1 MRLIRRRWIGL
12 GLLVAIALLLLW
24 VLWSTAGLR
33 LLLRQVPGLS
43 SEQESGRLVGPIG
56 LGSLRWSDGAMI
68 IEASGVDVDHR
79 FWPLVTGE
87 LSVRQITIERLRV
100 QLPPPPE
107 PAPAPTPASQWSL
120 SLPVL
125 DLPGDLQLASLTIA
139 ALELDDADS
148 RPLLRGQ
155 VSLSELSLVDGRIS
169 LGDLQAEA
177 DDIGRLQLV
186 AELDSTRQWNGQLRL
201 QAELQQGEISQL
213 SLKGQGNLER
223 YQFELQSSGALTASA
238 EIALSALATAPAWQL
253 RAEGARSGGEGAAL
267 SFALNGSGERAMGSL
282 SGRLRHGEQQI
293 ELRTLQGGLADDQR
307 LLVES
312 AEMALNGPLSLQL
325 SAQGQ
330 WPLSESAPTGE
341 MQLGW
346 IDLVLADAQSPLRS
360 AQGQLQLAGR
370 TEDYALELQAE
381 LSRAAEDPAL
391 SASGTLKLQAG
402 GDLQRLQSLLATLDS
417 NFGRIQIDGQLQFDP
432 LLAEVELLSSG
443 LDTGV
448 LLPDWPGELGLRGHA
463 RLSRQD
469 EQLGAVLRIDEL
481 SGQLRQAVLRGAG
494 DLAWVESQLP
504 SGELRLDWGG
514 NELAYSRSAGAD
526 GRLLLQ
532 LEQLSLLRADL
543 QGSVRGGL
551 SLPARL
557 DDWRQ
562 ASGELVMR
570 ELRLAQLEVER
581 LALQRAAGVDQA
593 LAVQGQGLQ
602 AAGQLIDSLRAQLQP
617 GERWELQVEATGPQL
632 DLRLAAS
639 AGQEEG
645 AWSGQLRD
653 LQFSHGDYPALQL
666 DQASSWRWAAEAS
679 TLEDSC
685 LAVREGRICLQLRH
699 APGSGLQLDGRFD
712 ALQLAWLE
720 PLWVDT
726 PARMTGELSGTL
738 AGRWDGERQLRLD
751 GALQMP
757 ALAISLPSPD
767 DDDQRLERVAALR
780 LDLGQADDA
789 AEVMPGQ
796 RATLTLDFAEQGL
809 LRVQAQGD
817 ALADEP
823 GWTVAVHSEGL
834 ALQLLEGMH
843 PELIAPR
850 GRLSADLR
858 LYQQQ
863 AQWASEGQLALREG
877 AMELPAAG
885 LQLRELAL
893 ALQATPSGVFEI
905 TGSGRSGDGQ
915 FQLSGSY
922 PLDPQANARLSVQGE
937 NVQVVNLPIARMAI
951 SPDLQLERRD
961 GLLRASGSVR
971 IPSALIDLARFEPS
985 VKASSDVVVVDDPP
999 AEEGLPLKVRADIQV
1014 QMGEAVRLKGFG
1026 LDGRLSGA
1034 LGVRERPGRPTTG
1047 RGELNVTGAFRAYG
1061 QDLTIKRG
1069 KLLFSGGPLAN
1080 PGLDLLAIR
1089 EVDAIEAGVRVRG
1102 AAERPELSVYSD
1114 PPMDQAEAFSYL
1126 VLGRPLNAAS
1136 GDDAQQLGAAAAAL
1150 GSVGGSLIASKL
1162 GNNGSGLSV
1171 GVESSADLGGA
1182 ALTVGR
1188 FITPDIYFGVGQS
1201 LFEQIQV
1208 AILRYRL
1215 TSRFELEALSGREL
1229 KAGVN
1234 YRHEE

>member
-1 MRLIRRRWIGL
+1 MRLSRRRWIGL
-12 GLLVAIALLLLW
+12 GLLAAIVLLLLW

-33 LLLRQVPGLS
+33 LLLRQVPGLA

-56 LGSLRWSDGAMI
+56 LGRLRWSDGATVV
-68 IEASGVDVDHR
+68 EASGVRVEHR
-79 FWPLVTGE
+79 FWPLLTGE
-87 LSVRQITIERLRV
+87 LSVQRVTIDRLRI
-100 QLPPPPE
+100 QLPPPTE
-107 PAPAPTPASQWSL
+107 PAPPPTPPSQWSL
-120 SLPVL
+120 ALPAL

-139 ALELDDADS
+139 ALELDDAQS
-148 RPLLRGQ
+148 TALLRGQ
-155 VSLSELSLVDGRIS
+155 ASLSELSIVDGRIS
-169 LGDLQAEA
+169 LGDLQAQA

-186 AELDSTRQWNGQLRL
+186 ADVDSARQWNGQLRL
-201 QAELQQGEISQL
+201 QAELAQGEVRQL
-213 SLKGQGNLER
+213 SVNGQGNLER
-223 YQFELQSSGALTASA
+223 YQLEVQSSGALTASA
-238 EIALSALATAPAWQL
+238 EIALAALATAPAWQL
-253 RAEGARSGGEGAAL
+253 RAEGERAGGEGAAL
-267 SFALNGSGERAMGSL
+267 SFAVDGSGERAMGSL
-282 SGRLRHGEQQI
+282 NGQVRHGEQQI
-293 ELRTLQGGLADDQR
+293 ELRTLQGGYADDQR
-307 LLVES
+307 LLVDS
-312 AEMALNGPLSLQL
+312 AEVALTGPLSLQL
-325 SAQGQ
+325 TAHGQ
-330 WPLSESAPTGE
+330 WPLADSAPNGE
-341 MQLGW
+341 LQLGW

-360 AQGQLQLAGR
+360 AQGQLQLSGR

-381 LSRAAEDPAL
+381 LARAADDPAL
-391 SASGTLKLQAG
+391 SASGTLTLQAG
-402 GDLQRLQSLLATLDS
+402 GDLQRLQNLLARLDS
-417 NFGRIQIDGQLQFDP
+417 NFGRIEIDGQLQFDP
-432 LLAEVELLSSG
+432 LLAEVDLLTSG

-463 RLSRQD
+463 RVASEG
-469 EQLGAVLRIDEL
+469 EQLAAGLRIDEL
-481 SGQLRQAVLRGAG
+481 SGLLREAALQGAG
-494 DLAWVESQLP
+494 ELAWVESQLP

-532 LEQLSLLRADL
+532 LEQLSLLQADL
-543 QGSVRGGL
+543 RGSVRGGL
-551 SLPARL
+551 SMPARL

-562 ASGELVMR
+562 ASGELVLR

-581 LALQRAAGVDQA
+581 LALRRGEGIDQA

-602 AAGQLIDSLRAQLQP
+602 AAGQSIDSLQARLQP
-617 GERWELQVEATGPQL
+617 GERWELQLEADGPQL

-639 AGQEEG
+639 AGQQEG
-645 AWSGQLRD
+645 TWSGQLRD

-666 DQASSWRWAAEAS
+666 DQASSWRWATEGSA
-679 TLEDSC
+679 LEDSC
-685 LAVREGRICLQLRH
+685 LVVREGRICLQLSH
-699 APGSGLQLDGRFD
+699 APDSGLQLDGRFD

-726 PARMTGELSGTL
+726 PARLSGELSGSL
-738 AGRWDGERQLRLD
+738 QGRWDGERLLQLD
-751 GALQMP
+751 GQLEMP
-757 ALAISLPSPD
+757 ALAISVPSPD
-767 DDDQRLERVAALR
+767 GDDERLERVAALR
-780 LDLGQADDA
+780 LDLGA
-789 AEVMPGQ
+789 AVEQTEAQPGQ
-796 RATLTLDFAEQGL
+796 QATLTLDFAEQGL
-809 LRVQAQGD
+809 LRVRAQGD

-823 GWTVAVHSEGL
+823 GWTIGLHSEGL

-858 LYQQQ
+858 LYQRQ
-863 AQWASEGQLALREG
+863 AQWASEGQLALRE
-877 AMELPAAG
+877 AALELPAAG
-885 LQLRELAL
+885 LQLRELAV

-905 TGSGRSGDGQ
+905 SGSGRSGDGQ

-922 PLDPQANARLSVQGE
+922 PLDPQADARLSVQGE

-951 SPDLQLERRD
+951 SPDLQVERRD

-1014 QMGEAVRLKGFG
+1014 QMGESVRLKGFG

-1089 EVDAIEAGVRVRG
+1089 EVNAIEAGVRVRG
-1102 AAERPELSVYSD
+1102 AADNPELSVYSD

-1136 GDDAQQLGAAAAAL
+1136 GDDTQQLGAAAAAL